1 LNVDFS
7 NPSPDLLGSRKPA
20 HVGVK
25 EGYPSNRRYLSTV
38 GLSSLKMVADSMDV
52 LLNIT
57 STGNELLRIVNI
69 DDLD

>member
-1 LNVDFS
+1 
-7 NPSPDLLGSRKPA
+7 
-20 HVGVK
+20 VGVK